1 MSTSNRERIGRAL
14 EILNAG
20 LKPFVEREMEA
31 AYGQRW
37 RYQALNALRDYH
49 ITSDGQDL
57 HLDTQALF
65 LIMWDQWKQVFS
77 KTLGHMERNY
87 VSELRE
93 TRNRWAH
100 QEAFNFE
107 DVSRA
112 LDSIHRLLSAV
123 SADEAKEIKRQ
134 IQEVMRLRFEE
145 QAHKEVQ
152 NSSVAS
158 IIGQPTNGLLPWR
171 NVITPHPDVSS
182 GRYQLAEFAADLGQV
197 YHNEG
202 SDEYRRPQDFF
213 QRTFLTDGLK
223 RLLTTAL
230 QRLSGTGGDP
240 VIELQTNFGGGKT
253 HSLLALYHLFSG
265 ININELVGIE
275 PILAAT
281 DVTTVPETRRA
292 VLVGFEMSPGEK
304 YRKPDGTIIHTLWGE
319 LAWQLLGREG
329 YALVAD
335 ADRQGISPGS
345 ATLRDLLSKAAPCL
359 ILIDEWVADIR
370 HVYSRND
377 LSGGSF
383 DTNISFAQA
392 LTESVKATPRTLLV
406 GSLPSSSVE
415 AGGQGGAEALDRL
428 RTVFGRLE
436 SPWSPAGRDESF
448 EIVRRRLFQSIT
460 DPAAFAARDAVA
472 KAFADYYRTQPQEF
486 PSFCRESDY
495 ERRIKTAYPIH
506 PELFDRLYNDWSS
519 LEKFQRTTRRPTP
532 DGESCALPM
541 GTTGCQLA
549 YFTRDR
555 PGR

>member
-1 MSTSNRERIGRAL
+1 MLTSNRERIGRAL

-37 RYQALNALRDYH
+37 RYQALNALHDYH

-100 QEAFNFE
+100 QEAFNFD

-123 SADEAKEIKRQ
+123 SADEAKEINRQ
-134 IQEVMRLRFEE
+134 LQEIMRLRFEE
-145 QAHKEVQ
+145 QARKEVQ

-158 IIGQPTNGLLPWR
+158 IAGQPTNGLLPWR

-197 YHNEG
+197 YRNEG

-213 QRTFLTDGLK
+213 QRTFLTEGLK

-230 QRLSGTGGDP
+230 RRLSGTGGDP

-265 ININELVGIE
+265 VNISELVGIE
-275 PILAAT
+275 PVLASAT
-281 DVTTVPETRRA
+281 VSSVPETRRA
-292 VLVGFEMSPGEK
+292 VLVGFEMSPITSPMERPCVHYGVN
-304 YRKPDGTIIHTLWGE
+304 W
-319 LAWQLLGREG
+319 LGN
-329 YALVAD
+329 
-335 ADRQGISPGS
+335 
-345 ATLRDLLSKAAPCL
+345 C
-359 ILIDEWVADIR
+359 WV
-370 HVYSRND
+370 
-377 LSGGSF
+377 
-383 DTNISFAQA
+383 
-392 LTESVKATPRTLLV
+392 VKAM
-406 GSLPSSSVE
+406 
-415 AGGQGGAEALDRL
+415 
-428 RTVFGRLE
+428 
-436 SPWSPAGRDESF
+436 PW
-448 EIVRRRLFQSIT
+448 
-460 DPAAFAARDAVA
+460 
-472 KAFADYYRTQPQEF
+472 
-486 PSFCRESDY
+486 
-495 ERRIKTAYPIH
+495 
-506 PELFDRLYNDWSS
+506 
-519 LEKFQRTTRRPTP
+519 
-532 DGESCALPM
+532 
-541 GTTGCQLA
+541 
-549 YFTRDR
+549 
-555 PGR
+555 